1 MNEALSFC
9 DSNTKV
15 AFRYTAN
22 NCPPL
27 FILDFF
33 SAYST
38 KSVIFIGLSRKKLS
52 GEFSIDA
59 ALSVISDADIFPI
72 KIQKQVSKTYS
83 GHCQTALM
91 KFFAKLV
98 NG

>member
-59 ALSVISDADIFPI
+59 ALSVILDADIFPI
-72 KIQKQVSKTYS
+72 KIRNRYQRRIQDTVKQY
-83 GHCQTALM
+83 
-91 KFFAKLV
+91 
-98 NG
+98 